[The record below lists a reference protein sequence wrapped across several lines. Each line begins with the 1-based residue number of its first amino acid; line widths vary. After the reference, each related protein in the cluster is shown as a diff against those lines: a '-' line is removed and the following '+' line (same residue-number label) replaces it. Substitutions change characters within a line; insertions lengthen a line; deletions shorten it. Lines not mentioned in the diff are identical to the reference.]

1 MLTRGNERPRPGHG
15 WWGSGGRDGQTP
27 RPRHRRRLLR
37 KAHSTE
43 WRRPPCRGGPHAP
56 YHVPALRRTSAARPG
71 ISLLPKTRCRGF
83 CPLPAPPALT
93 LGRMCAFTLPALML
107 RAGADGVLSALQE
120 PEARSDLGPTTPFG
134 PRLGGASVTTGL
146 GGASVRGSTEPRWR
160 FGEIKNGWIWC
171 NLAHIWWIHEACGGG
186 CGRGRWDPPDQ
197 REIRRDPAVFK
208 QIQQF
213 CVLNGLI

>member
-1 MLTRGNERPRPGHG
+1 ML
-15 WWGSGGRDGQTP
+15 
-27 RPRHRRRLLR
+27 LLR
-37 KAHSTE
+37 CTPEFPTRLSSAVVVRAASASPAGEEKL
-43 WRRPPCRGGPHAP
+43 RL
-56 YHVPALRRTSAARPG
+56 HVVASAQGAARA
-71 ISLLPKTRCRGF
+71 T
-83 CPLPAPPALT
+83 
-93 LGRMCAFTLPALML
+93 
-107 RAGADGVLSALQE
+107 LQE
-120 PEARSDLGPTTPFG
+120 PEARSDLGPTARLG